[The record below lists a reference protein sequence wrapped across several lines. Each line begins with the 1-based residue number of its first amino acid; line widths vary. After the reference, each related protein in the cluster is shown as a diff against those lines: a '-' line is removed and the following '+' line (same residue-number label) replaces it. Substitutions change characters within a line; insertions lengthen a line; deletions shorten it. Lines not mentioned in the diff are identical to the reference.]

1 MFEYHLN
8 LHYSQTYIGYCAD
21 EERFEYHLNLHY
33 SQTIGQRGYIHRVV

>member
-1 MFEYHLN
+1 MSKFEYHLN

-33 SQTIGQRGYIHRVV
+33 SQTDVHHHTLK